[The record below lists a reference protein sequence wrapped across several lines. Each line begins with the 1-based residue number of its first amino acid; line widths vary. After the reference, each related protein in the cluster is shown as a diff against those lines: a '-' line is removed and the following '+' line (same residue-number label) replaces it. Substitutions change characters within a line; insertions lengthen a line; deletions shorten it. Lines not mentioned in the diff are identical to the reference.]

1 MSQPGTSYG
10 AGGTGG
16 TGALPT
22 HPEPVPKVPI
32 YRDWMVIQ
40 LLALVFLTDQFTKY
54 LVRQL
59 LQYRSSFPDDGF
71 LRFTHTHN
79 TGSAFGIFQGQNA
92 PLILV
97 SFVGI
102 AILIMIYRSQ
112 PQPTNLLRLSIGLQL
127 GGALGNLL
135 DRMRLG
141 HVTDFIDVGSW
152 PVFNL
157 ADASIV
163 TGLVLLAWLFLKPG
177 GPRPVTVAETG
188 PRVVPLEVQQREDSW
203 CPICDGYM
211 VPGSVGWHCA
221 GCGARERIE
230 ESYWAAAPDPAV
242 VSGAASTP
250 ATGLTTG
257 SAPLRPPPGASAHA
271 AGQSLP
277 EKEPDKALAGEGSGP
292 VFSPA
297 GDVPMDPVPES
308 SQENIASPDR
318 PAGEGIPGP
327 DRP

>member
-10 AGGTGG
+10 TSG

-22 HPEPVPKVPI
+22 HPEPRSKVPI
-32 YRDWMVIQ
+32 YRDWIVIQ
-40 LLALVFLTDQFTKY
+40 LLALVFLADQFTKY

-59 LQYRSSFPDDGF
+59 LPFRTSFPDDGF

-141 HVTDFIDVGSW
+141 HVTDFIDVGPW

-163 TGLVLLAWLFLKPG
+163 TGLVLLAWLFLRPG
-177 GPRPVTVAETG
+177 GPRPATVAETG
-188 PRVVPLEVQQREDSW
+188 PRVASREVQQREDSW

-211 VPGSVGWHCA
+211 VREPVGWHCA
-221 GCGARERIE
+221 SCGVRERIE
-230 ESYWAAAPDPAV
+230 ENYWAAAPDQAAGVP
-242 VSGAASTP
+242 GLASTL
-250 ATGLTTG
+250 AADLTTG
-257 SAPLRPPPGASAHA
+257 ADGLRPVPGTSAHA
-271 AGQSLP
+271 AGGDLP
-277 EKEPDKALAGEGSGP
+277 ENEPGQAPAEEGSGP
-292 VFSPA
+292 VLA
-297 GDVPMDPVPES
+297 TTGDVPMDPVPES
-308 SQENIASPDR
+308 SQESIGSPDR
-318 PAGEGIPGP
+318 PPDGGTSGP
-327 DRP
+327 DRS